1 LGKLTPRRI
10 AEILEILNDGQWH
23 MMDEVKSKMKLSE
36 SQIKR
41 ITEFLCEYEF
51 TAVDKTKRRLKLKDT
66 VREFLSQT
74 ATS

>member
-1 LGKLTPRRI
+1 MI
-10 AEILEILNDGQWH
+10 
-23 MMDEVKSKMKLSE
+23 DEVRSKMRLSAN
-36 SQIKR
+36 QIKR

-51 TAVDKTKRRLKLKDT
+51 TAVDKTKSRLKLKDT